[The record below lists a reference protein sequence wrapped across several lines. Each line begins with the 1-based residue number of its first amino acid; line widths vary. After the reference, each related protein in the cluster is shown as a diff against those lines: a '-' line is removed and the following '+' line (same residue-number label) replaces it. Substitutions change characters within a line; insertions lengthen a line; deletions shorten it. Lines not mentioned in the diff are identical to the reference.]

1 MGNMDFT
8 NNSSWRKSLAMG
20 TAWLALLTVAPP
32 GAQAVDGRIMV
43 QGTRQ
48 DGGAGSTAYETST
61 LLENYS
67 LGQRHNF
74 PGNLVFQIDF
84 ITRRQTLESRSP
96 LGNTDSEI
104 VSLLPNASL
113 TYRSHGLRAG
123 LLARALRKDTFG
135 SGNTAWRDENADF
148 GAWVRREWSWLDL
161 DAKIQ
166 ETTSRREADLDDRD
180 NREHNQAAGLAIR
193 PTDEDELRYR
203 FSRNVQELR
212 LSGTELTF
220 QGHNLQYRGGREF
233 MDGRGRVS
241 LDARGSYLK
250 QISSFRGEGGL
261 DYAAPIW
268 GGFSLDGTPELQDI
282 LEPEPVPVAA
292 LYDLDRDAVTEINL
306 GDSGSVVR
314 QFGGDY
320 RNLIFDFGDT
330 EQVDQV
336 VIYVDTVLRFPALM
350 QWRFFTSDDPE
361 GRDWSNELDAG
372 QFSAVWFELAD
383 GRQGWRVDLT
393 TTLAHRRIKL
403 VNTKLGLTEPDIR
416 VTEMEAY
423 RLFESGQPDQ
433 EQNVRRH
440 RLQGDLSYDLTEAL
454 QLQYSTNLTGR
465 HFDESDRDVNGSAHR
480 FGANLQLSRW
490 RLAASHELN
499 RVRNSTGQDTD
510 ANSQFVSLSNTAGRV
525 LRTRLS
531 WSRAEDRSWTLQ
543 NLTHTAAGEVTWQ
556 AAPRL
561 TINQKVA
568 YGIRDAISLGVE
580 SRSWTMST
588 TIRGRPRPSLEIQ
601 LRRDDRWVSEEAGA
615 DFSSFNNTELQST
628 WALRPLLTLTS
639 QILYQ
644 VRQDDDIMARNTL
657 TWIPLP
663 GGSVGLRLSAHDLQ
677 DTRTDWFQ
685 RGAGGT
691 VTWRPRP
698 RLYLE
703 SGIEWVLVKQADE
716 RNTPTNLQ
724 FRGSWTF

>member
-1 MGNMDFT
+1 MGSMESNT
-8 NNSSWRKSLAMG
+8 NSGLRKFLVAGTLCLAG
-20 TAWLALLTVAPP
+20 VVLLAP
-32 GAQAVDGRIMV
+32 GARALDGRIAV

-48 DGGAGSTAYETST
+48 DGGAGDTAYQTST

-67 LGQRHNF
+67 LSQRHVF

-84 ITRRQTLESRSP
+84 ITRRQTLDSTTP
-96 LGNTDSEI
+96 LGSSDSRI

-113 TYRSHGLRAG
+113 TYRSRGLRAG

-135 SGNTAWRDENADF
+135 SGNTSWRDENADF
-148 GAWVRREWSWLDL
+148 GAWLRREWAWLDL
-161 DAKIQ
+161 DGKLQ
-166 ETTSRREADLDDRD
+166 ETTARRQADLDDRD
-180 NREHNQAAGLAIR
+180 TREHNQSAGVALR
-193 PTDEDELRYR
+193 PTDQDELRYR

-212 LSGTELTF
+212 LDGTELAF

-233 MDGRGRVS
+233 HDGRGRVN
-241 LDARGSYLK
+241 LDART
-250 QISSFRGEGGL
+250 SFLNQTSTFAGTAGL
-261 DYAAPIW
+261 EYSAPIW
-268 GGFSLDGTPELQDI
+268 GGYSLDGTPEEQDI
-282 LEPEPVPVAA
+282 LEPEPTAVPS
-292 LYDLDRDAVTEINL
+292 LFDQDRDTPTEINL
-306 GDSGSVVR
+306 GDAQPVVR

-320 RNLIFDFGDT
+320 RNLIYDFGDT
-330 EQVDQV
+330 EPLDQV
-336 VIYVDTVLRFPALM
+336 IIYVDTVVDFPTLM

-372 QFSAVWFELAD
+372 QFTAAWFELAD

-393 TTLAHRRIKL
+393 ATIAHRRIKL
-403 VNTKLGLTEPDIR
+403 VNIKLGVTEPDIR
-416 VTEMEAY
+416 VTELEVY
-423 RLFESGQPDQ
+423 RLTAEGRPDL

-440 RLQGDLSYDLTEAL
+440 RLQGDVSYDLTAAL

-465 HFDESDRDVNGSAHR
+465 HFTGTGRDVTGSSHR
-480 FGANLQLSRW
+480 FGAHLVSGGW

-510 ANSQFVSLSNTAGRV
+510 ANSQFVSLTSTAAGN

-531 WSRAEDRSWTLQ
+531 WSRTDDRSWTLQ

-561 TINQKVA
+561 VISQKVA
-568 YGIRDAISLGVE
+568 YGTRDALSLGVE
-580 SRSWTMST
+580 SRSWTLST
-588 TIRGRPRPSLEIQ
+588 TLRGRPRPSLEIQ

-639 QILYQ
+639 QVLYQ
-644 VRQDDDIMARNTL
+644 MRRNDDLMARNTL
-657 TWIPLP
+657 TWTPLP
-663 GGSVGLRLSAHDLQ
+663 GGSIGLRLSAHDLQ
-677 DTRTDWFQ
+677 DTRSDWFQ
-685 RGAGGT
+685 RGGGGT

-698 RLYLE
+698 RLFLE
-703 SGIEWVLVKQADE
+703 SGIEWVLVKQADQ